1 MLEYQKTEVK
11 LLMYHLISDTD
22 NPFMGFLL
30 YLFVSEAG
38 IWQGES
44 PIFPSMTKFE
54 RGVMFHLSFN

>member
-1 MLEYQKTEVK
+1 MLVDQKTEVK

-38 IWQGES
+38 I
-44 PIFPSMTKFE
+44 FDKE
-54 RGVMFHLSFN
+54 RVPFSLQ

>member
-38 IWQGES
+38 I
-44 PIFPSMTKFE
+44 
-54 RGVMFHLSFN
+54 